1 MKIFGTLFSILLSSF
16 LTLTSFANMPYEKFS
31 QQPAIMAPDFSL
43 PGANEQEIKLSDY
56 RGKIVLLNFWAT
68 FCAPCRMEMPSLQA
82 ISVKYQNDDV
92 VVIAVSVDSGREKA
106 VKKWIKKM
114 KLEFPIALE
123 GNAAG
128 NTYEVSALPVT
139 FIIGKN
145 GQLIGRI
152 LGERE
157 WDNKETH
164 QFIDSLL
171 AQVND
176 QAQ

>member
-1 MKIFGTLFSILLSSF
+1 MKHFLPLLSILVSCFFTISC
-16 LTLTSFANMPYEKFS
+16 FANTPYEKFS
-31 QQPAIMAPDFSL
+31 QQPAIMAPDFTL
-43 PGANEQEIKLSDY
+43 PGTSEEEIKLSDY

-82 ISVKYQNDDV
+82 ISIKYQNDDV
-92 VVIAVSVDSGREKA
+92 VVVAVSLDSGREKA

-114 KLEFPIALE
+114 QLEFPIALE
-123 GNAAG
+123 GNTAG
-128 NTYEVSALPVT
+128 DSYEVSALPVT

-157 WDNKETH
+157 WDSEENHK
-164 QFIDSLL
+164 IIASLL
-171 AQVND
+171 AEYS
-176 QAQ
+176 